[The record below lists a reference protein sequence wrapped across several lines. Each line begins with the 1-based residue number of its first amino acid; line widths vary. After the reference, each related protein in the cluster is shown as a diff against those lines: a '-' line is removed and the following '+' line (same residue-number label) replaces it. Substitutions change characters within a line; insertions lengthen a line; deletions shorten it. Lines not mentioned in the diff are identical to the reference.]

1 MTTIFILGGY
11 GLTGRL
17 LARHLFAQTDCHLV
31 LAGRNPQKGQ
41 ALADE
46 LNHNTGFSRVE
57 TAYADAADS
66 SGLARALAGADLAL
80 VASSTAAH
88 CESVARAALAAGA
101 DYLDIQYSTEKL
113 AVLRRLAPE
122 IERAGRCF
130 ITDGGF
136 HPGLPAALAR
146 YVAPRFDR
154 LERAAV
160 ASVVSVDWAALDLGQ
175 ATMEEFTAEFI
186 GFEGRVFRE
195 GRWQTLNGMDMMRP
209 VYFDFGPPFGRR
221 ACIAMPLA
229 EMEPLPEMLPDLRET
244 GFFIAGFN
252 PITDWLV
259 SPVVMAGLKVAPER
273 LLGPMSRLLFWS
285 MRRFARSP
293 FGMVLRVEAS
303 GLIDGVARTSTISL
317 FHEDGYEFTAIPVT
331 ACIQQWLSGEARRPG
346 LWYQAHI
353 VEPARFLRDIEQMG
367 VRVETDESL
376 AVAVAE

>member
-46 LNHNTGFSRVE
+46 LNHNAGFSRVE
-57 TAYADAADS
+57 TAYADAADGA
-66 SGLARALAGADLAL
+66 GLARALAGVDLAL
-80 VASSTAAH
+80 VASSTAAY
-88 CESVARAALAAGA
+88 CEPVARAALAAGA
-101 DYLDIQYSTEKL
+101 DYLDIQYSAAKL

-186 GFEGRVFRE
+186 GFEGRVFRDR
-195 GRWQTLNGMDMMRP
+195 RWQTLSGMDMLRP
-209 VYFDFGPPFGRR
+209 VYFDFGPSFGRR

-229 EMEPLPEMLPDLRET
+229 EMEPLPEMLPDLSET

-259 SPVVMAGLKVAPER
+259 SPVVMAGLKISPER

-285 MRRFARSP
+285 MRRFGRPP

-303 GLIDGVARTSTISL
+303 GLIDGVARTATISL

-353 VEPARFLRDIEQMG
+353 VEPARFLGDIEQMG

-376 AVAVAE
+376 TVAVAE

>member
-17 LARHLFAQTDCHLV
+17 LARHLLAQTDCHLV

-46 LNHNTGFSRVE
+46 LNRTAGYERVE
-57 TAYADAADS
+57 VAYADAADNA
-66 SGLARALAGADLAL
+66 GLARALAGADLAL
-80 VASSTAAH
+80 VASSTAAQ
-88 CESVARAALAAGA
+88 CESVARAALAAGT
-101 DYLDIQYSTEKL
+101 DYLDIQYSTAKL

-122 IERAGRCF
+122 IERAGCCF
-130 ITDGGF
+130 ITDGGY
-136 HPGLPAALAR
+136 HPGLPAALVR

-154 LERAAV
+154 LERAVV
-160 ASVVSVDWAALDLGQ
+160 ASVISVDWAAFDMGQ
-175 ATMEEFTAEFI
+175 ATMEEFTHEFI
-186 GFEGRVFRE
+186 GFEARVFHD
-195 GRWQTLNGMDMMRP
+195 GRWRTLGGLEMMRP
-209 VYFDFGPPFGRR
+209 TYFDFGPPFGRR
-221 ACIAMPLA
+221 GCIAMPLA

-259 SPVVMAGLKVAPER
+259 SPVVVAGLKVAPER

-285 MRRFARSP
+285 MRRFARPP
-293 FGMVLRVEAS
+293 FGMVLQIEAS
-303 GLIDGVARTSTISL
+303 GLIDGVGRTTTISL

-353 VEPARFLRDIEQMG
+353 VEPERFLRDIEQMG

-376 AVAVAE
+376 AVVVAE